1 MAHTYEY
8 LIIQIILLRFCN
20 FLILHLLIN
29 NSVLAVTSAS
39 SSVHLNS
46 SNKSATLRTSNF
58 TIKPHDVKPIETF
71 FVVGFALLALATI
84 KIMLTSVF
92 EACWKLKVTIDIS
105 IALEF
110 MY

>member
-46 SNKSATLRTSNF
+46 SNKSVTLRTSNF
-58 TIKPHDVKPIETF
+58 TIKPIEDFTHEEF
-71 FVVGFALLALATI
+71 FG
-84 KIMLTSVF
+84 KI
-92 EACWKLKVTIDIS
+92 
-105 IALEF
+105 
-110 MY
+110 